1 MDSEFVK
8 ESEHIED
15 RQEMESGLVQ
25 PDRACE
31 LGKSLPMDDVF
42 CTDFSFIAA
51 HYCQGTDPMKHL
63 KFIHIPKAKL
73 LGKFVILIFMDHNM
87 TEIEIDEWMAISN
100 NLDLY
105 K

>member
-15 RQEMESGLVQ
+15 RPEMESGLVQ
-25 PDRACE
+25 PDRAGK

-42 CTDFSFIAA
+42 STDFSFIAA

-63 KFIHIPKAKL
+63 KFIHIPNAKL
-73 LGKFVILIFMDHNM
+73 LGKFVILIFMDNNM